1 MEIFPIKSQLK
12 ATIFV
17 FSNHV
22 GITKSAF
29 MTGQKEA
36 MNR

>member
-1 MEIFPIKSQLK
+1 MEIFSIKSQLK
-12 ATIFV
+12 LIFV
-17 FSNHV
+17 FSYHV